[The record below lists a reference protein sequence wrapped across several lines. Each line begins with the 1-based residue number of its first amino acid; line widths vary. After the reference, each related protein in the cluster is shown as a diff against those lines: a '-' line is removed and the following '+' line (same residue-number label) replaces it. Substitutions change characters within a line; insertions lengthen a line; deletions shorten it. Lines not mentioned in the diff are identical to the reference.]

1 MASDDGSAISENSLR
16 ATVLIAAKPPEGK
29 FSTSLQLLK
38 LSNKNGG
45 SGENRL
51 ERCVGL
57 RPEQRAGLIKQS
69 GLPPFLAHL
78 LHPYA
83 EPARREGRLGPQ

>member
-57 RPEQRAGLIKQS
+57 SPTCAESA
-69 GLPPFLAHL
+69 
-78 LHPYA
+78 LHNS
-83 EPARREGRLGPQ
+83 QIN